1 MSELLGQVEAALGF
15 STDLEQRL
23 SRDGLGG
30 VGGVIDRFVE
40 LRGALD
46 AVSEDQLEWARN
58 LTKELIESLERVAK
72 QLEQLE
78 SIKKALPSQTSP
90 SPTTESNGASLTQ

>member
-78 SIKKALPSQTSP
+78 SIKKALPAQP
-90 SPTTESNGASLTQ
+90 PASPTTESNGASLTQ